1 MNETGRQ
8 VALVTGTS
16 SGMGL
21 HAAVEL
27 ARRGLSVVAT
37 MRDVSRSDRLTA
49 AAEEAGVELDLRP
62 LDVTDHEAARACVDG
77 VLADHGRLD
86 ELVNNAGRGAV
97 GTAEQLGL
105 DEIRDQLEVNYLG
118 PVALT
123 KLVLPTMRAAGS
135 GRVITV
141 TSVGGAVG
149 QPFADA
155 YCGAKFAVEGFMQ
168 SLSTVMLA
176 HGVWVS
182 VIEPAA
188 VASDFVSNVA
198 RPAAGVNAARDGG
211 DGGDGG
217 DAAGGDAYA
226 AQLDA
231 YLSRSAGAFAAAQSA
246 HDAGVAIAAAVT
258 SSDYR
263 FRWQTS
269 DGATA
274 FVGMSLADLDG
285 SRVLGATRTWIETP
299 N

>member
-1 MNETGRQ
+1 MNATGRQ

-37 MRDVSRSDRLTA
+37 MRDVSRSDRLDA
-49 AAEEAGVELDLRP
+49 AAADAGVQLDVRA

-77 VLADHGRLD
+77 VLADHGRID
-86 ELVNNAGRGAV
+86 VLVNNAGRGAV

-135 GRVITV
+135 GRVLTV

-198 RPAAGVNAARDGG
+198 RPAGAAP
-211 DGGDGG
+211 
-217 DAAGGDAYA
+217 ADAYA
-226 AQLDA
+226 VQLEA
-231 YLSRSAGAFAAAQSA
+231 YLARSAGAFAAAQPA
-246 HDAGVAIAAAVT
+246 LDAGAAIAEAAT
-258 SSDYR
+258 ADEYR

-285 SRVLGATRTWIETP
+285 SRVLGTTRTWIETQA
-299 N
+299 